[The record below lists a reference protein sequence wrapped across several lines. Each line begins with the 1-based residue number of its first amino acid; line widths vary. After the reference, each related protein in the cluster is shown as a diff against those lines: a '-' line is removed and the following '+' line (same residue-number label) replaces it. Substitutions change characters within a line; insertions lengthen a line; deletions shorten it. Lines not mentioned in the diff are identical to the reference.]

1 MPALQFFIRSSFEQ
15 IEVERGNT
23 RSRHPVQAFFS
34 ANSANFGWCMQF
46 TEDDNSKSDKPITL
60 SPSGVGI
67 GKSIFRKQS
76 SQSKI
81 VIVGVSPSLPR
92 LRAATSLRKI
102 NSCSFNSFKMLQ
114 LRSKP
119 TFNADTHIL
128 LVKILILFFLNVHLM
143 LGPTLKMTSSHG
155 SSRRWQSQMIPHFC
169 RLSPELK

>member
-1 MPALQFFIRSSFEQ
+1 MDAVWRKWHLK
-15 IEVERGNT
+15 N
-23 RSRHPVQAFFS
+23 
-34 ANSANFGWCMQF
+34 
-46 TEDDNSKSDKPITL
+46 DKQMTL
-60 SPSGVGI
+60 SPRKVGM
-67 GKSIFRKQS
+67 GIFIFY
-76 SQSKI
+76 KI
-81 VIVGVSPSLPR
+81 FQLVIVGVSPSLPR

-169 RLSPELK
+169 RLSPELKWIKNWHQINSRAKKSFCFVCEFST